1 MVASVFGCADRHEVR
16 GSSLQHCLRI
26 LLAVSDVVDCL
37 QTIRRALLSW
47 VDVSP
52 GSRFVLHDLRE
63 GAGEIWTQI
72 WPDYLECGHVCGHV
86 VDEDERILVKY
97 SAL

>member
-1 MVASVFGCADRHEVR
+1 M
-16 GSSLQHCLRI
+16 
-26 LLAVSDVVDCL
+26 
-37 QTIRRALLSW
+37 SW